1 MSSLNIVLNTFPPPA
16 ALSSNPQEAPAA
28 GAASI
33 NWVAVV
39 AQIHANDDTA
49 MEHLYKLFN
58 RGVRHLF
65 LRQLGPED
73 LDDRMRDT
81 FQFVFKAI
89 QRGDL
94 EEPEHL
100 WGLVRT
106 VAQRQ
111 VAAALNRK
119 GPVTR
124 SNEPS

>member
-1 MSSLNIVLNTFPPPA
+1 MSSLNVVLNPYPPPV
-16 ALSSNPQEAPAA
+16 ALSSNRQEAPAA
-28 GAASI
+28 GAASLS
-33 NWVAVV
+33 WLAVV
-39 AQIHANDDTA
+39 AQIHAGDDTA
-49 MEHLYKLFN
+49 MEHLYKLFH

-73 LDDRMRDT
+73 LDDRVRDT
-81 FQFVFKAI
+81 FQLVFKAI

-111 VAAALNRK
+111 VAASLNR
-119 GPVTR
+119 
-124 SNEPS
+124 EAA